1 MHNLWTES
9 WYLSCYL
16 LCDCVRLFII
26 KDIHENSY
34 KGPSRL
40 EIMFGIYSWGLVFM
54 DPFLASIVC
63 STFPVALTWNWRL
76 HVCVSVHMHPSQ
88 LLRPRLGGFVL
99 IRLSRVYTITLMQWT
114 YWYLRNT
121 CACLHR
127 KPHTCFMLA
136 EHDQYVIGQ
145 HESLVPHFNL
155 VHSLHAAWNTCI
167 QDASE

>member
-1 MHNLWTES
+1 MDRILISLLVSSLW
-9 WYLSCYL
+9 
-16 LCDCVRLFII
+16 LCKTIYHQR
-26 KDIHENSY
+26 
-34 KGPSRL
+34 
-40 EIMFGIYSWGLVFM
+40 YSWKFIQKSFKTWDNVWYIFM
-54 DPFLASIVC
+54 RLGFHGPFFSFYSLQHISCGSYMALKTPCLCERPYAS
-63 STFPVALTWNWRL
+63 FPAVETT
-76 HVCVSVHMHPSQ
+76 S
-88 LLRPRLGGFVL
+88 GGFVL